1 MERGKRVNFLL
12 RHSVDSL
19 RRIEDQIPEL
29 GRVAIKIVVIEAE
42 VFTVLT
48 CHYVA
53 LHPDKNK
60 QTKQKV
66 GAYGEFAE
74 TTKKMTKKMTRGS
87 VGGRCR
93 PTQSQSCTW
102 VGFIFELNWVE
113 LDLDWYSW
121 VQLAILAMVKA
132 LQGKKWRVL

>member
-93 PTQSQSCTW
+93 PAYSVS
-102 VGFIFELNWVE
+102 ELYMGWIY
-113 LDLDWYSW
+113 L
-121 VQLAILAMVKA
+121 
-132 LQGKKWRVL
+132 